1 MNLRGKTRA
10 VIWRHKLIYIAWTLC
25 KNACKVDCDVKSG
38 VDPLPFLLGR
48 EQKMLGFSQL
58 SKPIKWQDLLEKG
71 KNGRNASRTG
81 AKIHFSEKIILG
93 LGAL

>member
-1 MNLRGKTRA
+1 MHANQIVT
-10 VIWRHKLIYIAWTLC
+10 
-25 KNACKVDCDVKSG
+25 SSQE
-38 VDPLPFLLGR
+38 LGR

-71 KNGRNASRTG
+71 KITAMRF
-81 AKIHFSEKIILG
+81 AKIHLGEKTFLG